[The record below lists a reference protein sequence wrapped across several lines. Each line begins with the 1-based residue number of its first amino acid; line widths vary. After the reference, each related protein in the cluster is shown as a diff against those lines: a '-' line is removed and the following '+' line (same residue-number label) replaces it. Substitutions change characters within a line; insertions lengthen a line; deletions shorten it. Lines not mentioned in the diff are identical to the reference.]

1 MAKKMGS
8 EVILG
13 KMQIGENFGFF
24 IPDDRDLYG

>member
-24 IPDDRDLYG
+24 IPDERGAF